1 MHERL
6 VTIRLIMDNKLLYK
20 DATFIASNATLIG
33 PIIFKKDASVWF
45 GAVIRA
51 DKDTISIG
59 ARSNI
64 QDNCVI
70 HTSFGDPTIVGNGV
84 SVGHGAILHG
94 CTVEDN
100 VLIGMG
106 AIVLNEA
113 RIGEGSIVGAGAV
126 VTEGKEI
133 PPRSLVLGVPGKV
146 MREVSDAQ
154 YEATLKNALSYVELA
169 EEYAGRYNE

>member
-1 MHERL
+1 MPERL
-6 VTIRLIMDNKLLYK
+6 VIIRLIMDAKHLYK
-20 DATFIASNATLIG
+20 NAKFIASNATLIG
-33 PIIFKKDASVWF
+33 SITLKEDVSVWF
-45 GAVIRA
+45 GAVLRA
-51 DKDTISIG
+51 DKDSISIG

-70 HTSFGDPTIVGNGV
+70 HTSTGDPTIVGDGV
-84 SVGHGAILHG
+84 SVGHSAILHG

-106 AIVLNEA
+106 AIVLNGA
-113 RIGEGSIVGAGAV
+113 RVGEGSIIGAGAV

-146 MREVSDAQ
+146 VREVPDAQ
-154 YEATLKNALSYVELA
+154 YQSTLENAQKYVELA
-169 EEYAGRYNE
+169 KEYAGEYNE